1 MVSDPVYT
9 HDIHCVGIESRSGGD
24 GHDSISGFYG
34 VEVARDLRGVFEYL
48 GHIRLLGALQGVY
61 APAER
66 ELVIRL
72 LGRRDGDYRAGG
84 TEAAHELCGPTA
96 AGGDYDRV
104 AVEIVRR
111 FDRRRRHRVRDRF
124 QIEVA
129 EHIEP
134 LAVVYRTFGILRDR

>member
-24 GHDSISGFYG
+24 GHDGISGFYG

-66 ELVIRL
+66 ELVIRF

-84 TEAAHELCGPTA
+84 TEAAHELCDALTA
-96 AGGDYDRV
+96 DADI
-104 AVEIVRR
+104 ASAIVFRWKS
-111 FDRRRRHRVRDRF
+111 
-124 QIEVA
+124 
-129 EHIEP
+129 
-134 LAVVYRTFGILRDR
+134 LSILNRLR